1 MTTIINGSSPSIT
14 FSDGS
19 AQTSATRPFQ
29 NRIINGGMTIDQRNA
44 GASVTPADGQYTLDR
59 WVAFQ
64 SVVV

>member
-29 NRIINGGMTIDQRNA
+29 NRIINGVMTNA
-44 GASVTPADGQYTLDR
+44 KAYVASFP
-59 WVAFQ
+59 
-64 SVVV
+64 